1 MLARLKVRTK
11 LLAVLLPLLLGV
23 GVLATL
29 GVGDRLGRQRTA
41 ERTLQLVATA
51 RASAEVVDRLQHE
64 RLLATALQNGHA
76 PAASALDQ
84 AKVETDR
91 AAASM
96 QGLLV
101 DLSGLDGAIGTLS
114 PSQTRTNIENQLA
127 AIPKARDV
135 YDPRIGSPMA
145 VSDAYSAVIDALGGI
160 GAQLML
166 AATDLE
172 GSGVAVHWLGAAKE
186 ADARSGAIST
196 SIIAATAAGTLPD
209 AAWAISEVPEL
220 RDSSASFTTVFVT
233 DATDFGR
240 RVFDEVLADQ
250 RFVDSQAAFNSLSQI
265 DPAVGLSAD
274 MSEWITIADDRVAAL
289 RGAEQQILDREAQ
302 AAAARVAALEREV
315 RLYLGGS
322 ATALLLA
329 LLLAA
334 GVTRSITGSLNRL
347 TRAARTISTEQLP
360 RLVDS
365 LQDPEVEWTFQPTRI
380 DVSSED
386 EFGELA
392 AAFNAVE
399 QTAIDVATEQS
410 ATLKKGIGE
419 IFVNLARRNQSLLDR
434 QIEFIDRL
442 EANEEDPDQLEN
454 LFKLDH
460 LATRM
465 RRNAESLLVLAGA
478 EAPRKRAKEVSLTD
492 VIRVAVGEVEDF
504 ARITLLAVDE
514 AMAVGS
520 AAVDVAHL
528 LSELM
533 ENGTQYSPP
542 DRRVEV
548 VGHRTND
555 GGYVVSVSDQG
566 VGMTESALADANHLL
581 AHPPV
586 IGLSLSRSLGF
597 IVVAT
602 LARRHG
608 ISVKLTDSPSG
619 GVTAIV
625 TLPPELLV
633 HTPPRSVVSTPAPSD
648 TPPPVQVPEDA
659 GIDSWTEP
667 PAGAS
672 AVAPLPSP
680 PSWEDHDVATQAAAS
695 FGLEPDPFA
704 HFAESTPP
712 SLDGEPAAAASPSEL
727 PLQTERSEEP
737 GLADAVPMG
746 VAFEQGL
753 FSLLDGDPS
762 APEAAA
768 PDTTR
773 RRTVWQSPID
783 TAHGEEAPAVAEP
796 IAAEE
801 PAAMGAQEPVHEL
814 VEPGLRSWSEPAW
827 EAPHVVESTQWSAPL
842 EAPVPVADHAPPLIE
857 GLPRRQPTHE
867 SVPEAAPERPDPL
880 PRRRRTALGTAQP
893 EPAERL
899 SAPTRPPEEIRNIL
913 SRYRSGLQTGRAE
926 QGAGETV
933 NATTNE
939 HQ

>member
-11 LLAVLLPLLLGV
+11 LIAVLLPLLLGV

-29 GVGDRLGRQRTA
+29 GVTDRLDRQWGA
-41 ERTLQLVATA
+41 ERTRQLVATA
-51 RASAEVVDRLQHE
+51 RAGSEVVHRLQAE
-64 RLLATALQNGHA
+64 RLLATALQTGYA
-76 PAASALDQ
+76 PAASSFDQ
-84 AKVETDR
+84 AKIETDR
-91 AAASM
+91 ATAALRA
-96 QGLLV
+96 LLP
-101 DLSGLDGAIGTLS
+101 DLSGVSASIGNLT
-114 PSQTRTNIENQLA
+114 PAQARTNIENQLA
-127 AIPKARDV
+127 AIDKARNV
-135 YDPRIGSPMA
+135 YDPRIGNPQA
-145 VSDAYSAVIDALGGI
+145 VSDAYSAIIDALGGM

-166 AATDLE
+166 SAVDLE
-172 GSGVAVHWLGAAKE
+172 GAGVSVHWLAAAKE
-186 ADARSGAIST
+186 ADARSGAN
-196 SIIAATAAGTLPD
+196 ATAIISATTAGVLPE
-209 AAWAISEVPEL
+209 ASWALSEVPQL
-220 RDSSASFTTVFVT
+220 RDSAASFTTVFVT
-233 DATDFGR
+233 DATEFGR
-240 RVFDEVLADQ
+240 QVFDEVLADQ
-250 RFVDSQAAFNSLSQI
+250 RFVSSQAAFNTLAQV
-265 DPAVGLSAD
+265 DPSIGFAAD
-274 MSEWITIADDRVAAL
+274 MEEWIALAAGRVDAL
-289 RGAEQQILDREAQ
+289 RTGEQRIFDLEL
-302 AAAARVAALEREV
+302 AAADARVSDLQREV

-334 GVTRSITGSLNRL
+334 AVTRSITGSLNRL

-365 LQDPEVEWTFQPTRI
+365 LQDPDVEWSFQPTRI

-410 ATLKKGIGE
+410 ATLRKGIGE

-478 EAPRKRAKEVSLTD
+478 EAPRKRAKEVSITD

-520 AAVDVAHL
+520 AAVDIAHL

-555 GGYVVSVSDQG
+555 GGYVISVSDQG
-566 VGMTESALADANHLL
+566 VGMTETALAEANHLL

-619 GVTAIV
+619 GLTAIV

-633 HTPPRSVVSTPAPSD
+633 HAPSH
-648 TPPPVQVPEDA
+648 
-659 GIDSWTEP
+659 
-667 PAGAS
+667 
-672 AVAPLPSP
+672 PSP
-680 PSWEDHDVATQAAAS
+680 PSPSEAFPTEEHPPTEEHRGQPLTTWTEPAVTTPVWEADAPIAPPSPWEHPTPVDAAAS
-695 FGLEPDPFA
+695 FGLEVDPFA
-704 HFAESTPP
+704 AFSPQSSHDELQPEPVQDVSAPSGDDELAVQGESQTSAMGDE
-712 SLDGEPAAAASPSEL
+712 SLGDVA
-727 PLQTERSEEP
+727 
-737 GLADAVPMG
+737 PMG
-746 VAFEQGL
+746 VAFEQGI
-753 FSLLDGDPS
+753 FSLLDAESSGPPAEFS
-762 APEAAA
+762 EEP
-768 PDTTR
+768 T
-773 RRTVWQSPID
+773 RRTVWESPQVPGD
-783 TAHGEEAPAVAEP
+783 TPTVSAEP
-796 IAAEE
+796 APE
-801 PAAMGAQEPVHEL
+801 H
-814 VEPGLRSWSEPAW
+814 GLPPWSEPAW
-827 EAPHVVESTQWSAPL
+827 EAAPAVKSDHWSAP
-842 EAPVPVADHAPPLIE
+842 APTAIPVAEPAPPLIE
-857 GLPRRQPTHE
+857 GLPRRQPTQH
-867 SVPEAAPERPDPL
+867 AAAEVTTSRPDPL
-880 PRRRRTALGTAQP
+880 PRRRRNSVGSLQA
-893 EPAERL
+893 EPVERL

-926 QGAGETV
+926 QASGDPVT
-933 NATTNE
+933 ATNNE

>member
-11 LLAVLLPLLLGV
+11 LIAVLLPLLLGV

-29 GVGDRLGRQRTA
+29 GVTDRLDRQRGA
-41 ERTLQLVATA
+41 ERTRRVVATA
-51 RASAEVVDRLQHE
+51 RAASEVIHRLQAE
-64 RLLATALQNGHA
+64 RLLATALQTGHG
-76 PAASALDQ
+76 PAAASLDR
-84 AKVETDR
+84 AKVETDQATAALR
-91 AAASM
+91 A
-96 QGLLV
+96 LLP
-101 DLSGLDGAIGTLS
+101 DLSGVSASIGNLT
-114 PSQTRTNIENQLA
+114 PAQARTNIENQIA
-127 AIPKARDV
+127 AIDKARDV
-135 YDPRIGSPMA
+135 YDPRIGSPQA
-145 VSDAYSAVIDALGGI
+145 VSDAYSAIIDGLGGV

-166 AATDLE
+166 SATDLE
-172 GSGVAVHWLGAAKE
+172 GSGVSAHWLAAAKE
-186 ADARSGAIST
+186 ADARSGAN
-196 SIIAATAAGTLPD
+196 ATAIISATLAGVLPE
-209 AAWAISEVPEL
+209 ASWALSEVPEL
-220 RDSSASFTTVFVT
+220 RDSAASFTTVFVT
-233 DATDFGR
+233 DATEFGR
-240 RVFDEVLADQ
+240 QVFDDVLADQ
-250 RFVDSQAAFNSLSQI
+250 RFVSSQAAFNTLAQL
-265 DPAVGLSAD
+265 DPTIGFAAD
-274 MSEWITIADDRVAAL
+274 MEEWIALAAGRVEAL
-289 RGAEQQILDREAQ
+289 RAGEKRIFDLEL
-302 AAAARVAALEREV
+302 AAADARVSDLQREV

-334 GVTRSITGSLNRL
+334 AVTRSITGSLNRL
-347 TRAARTISTEQLP
+347 TRAARTISSEQLP

-365 LQDPEVEWTFQPTRI
+365 LQDPDVEWTFQPTRI

-410 ATLKKGIGE
+410 ATLRKGIGE

-478 EAPRKRAKEVSLTD
+478 EAPRKRAKEVSITD

-520 AAVDVAHL
+520 AAVDIAHL

-566 VGMTESALADANHLL
+566 VGMTEAALAEANHLL

-619 GVTAIV
+619 GLTAIV

-633 HTPPRSVVSTPAPSD
+633 HAPSH
-648 TPPPVQVPEDA
+648 
-659 GIDSWTEP
+659 
-667 PAGAS
+667 
-672 AVAPLPSP
+672 PSP
-680 PSWEDHDVATQAAAS
+680 PSTSDSFPTEEHRGQSLTTWTEPAVPTPVWEADAPIAPLPPLEPPTSVDTAVS
-695 FGLEPDPFA
+695 FGLDVDPFA
-704 HFAESTPP
+704 AFSAESSDDERRAEGVQDTTPSGHDESP
-712 SLDGEPAAAASPSEL
+712 SGHDDLDAQGEPEPSAVAAESLGDAA
-727 PLQTERSEEP
+727 
-737 GLADAVPMG
+737 PMG
-746 VAFEQGL
+746 VAFEQGI
-753 FSLLDGDPS
+753 FSLLDAES
-762 APEAAA
+762 SESSTEVPEE
-768 PDTTR
+768 PT
-773 RRTVWQSPID
+773 RRTVWESPRIPAD
-783 TAHGEEAPAVAEP
+783 TPTAVGEPSPGLGLSSWSDSTWGEAPVVASDHWEASAPTAIPVAEP
-796 IAAEE
+796 
-801 PAAMGAQEPVHEL
+801 G
-814 VEPGLRSWSEPAW
+814 
-827 EAPHVVESTQWSAPL
+827 
-842 EAPVPVADHAPPLIE
+842 PPLIE
-857 GLPRRQPTHE
+857 GLPRRQPTQRATAE
-867 SVPEAAPERPDPL
+867 VTTGRPDPL
-880 PRRRRTALGTAQP
+880 PRRRRSPIGSLQAQP
-893 EPAERL
+893 VERL

-926 QGAGETV
+926 QANVDPVT
-933 NATTNE
+933 ATNNE